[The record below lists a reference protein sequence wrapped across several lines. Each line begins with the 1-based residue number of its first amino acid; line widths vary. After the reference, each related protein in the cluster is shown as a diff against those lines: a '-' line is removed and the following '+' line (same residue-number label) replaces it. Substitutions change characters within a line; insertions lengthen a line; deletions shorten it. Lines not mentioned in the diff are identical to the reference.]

1 MKKELPRYT
10 VEARARLFGEE
21 SAAASALREADSR
34 AKAGEEVAF
43 FDAGD
48 TILVGP
54 RTSES
59 SSKRPSGFYRVKEE
73 GKWTVAKFDARF
85 DRWESMGEGGYC
97 EDDSWEEIDSSP
109 PVNGNDRC
117 TPPARRG
124 LLQYQGA
131 VFASAKTNG

>member
-85 DRWESMGEGGYC
+85 DRWESMGEVSVAQQHREYKRADGSLYTGPIGGGVYGHAAC
-97 EDDSWEEIDSSP
+97 
-109 PVNGNDRC
+109 
-117 TPPARRG
+117 
-124 LLQYQGA
+124 LQSLGP
-131 VFASAKTNG
+131 FAN